1 MNLATFL
8 ITGLF
13 FVLFVLF
20 VGVGV
25 WFKGRGLKGPCKGTG
40 CAPADKNE
48 PPEHAMAPCGR
59 SIHTPQP

>member
-25 WFKGRGLKGPCKGTG
+25 WFKGRGLKGPCKGVG
-40 CAPADKNE
+40 CAPADN
-48 PPEHAMAPCGR
+48 PE
-59 SIHTPQP
+59 